1 MSRGLLALLTVAAV
15 GSNLVALFMGGP
27 GAADAAHGML
37 DRHLERSA
45 GSFSAAVESA
55 SWREAAIL
63 ADAVRVPSAA
73 ASLARGTADQS
84 ALDALSAA
92 YAARA
97 EKVGGL
103 SAPGLI
109 AVVTERGSAESR
121 LGEAARISTEASALP
136 GAAEALAGA
145 PQVTLAKLDG
155 KLFRL
160 ALVPAG
166 PGTVAAI
173 GFTLDDAFAKSI
185 GARLSADV
193 TFLDTSSGAQVLGS
207 TLAGSDRTAVSAAG
221 SSGAGK
227 PFAIG
232 PAPAEL
238 SFLGVGLPLFA
249 DKVAAIRGRSLEV
262 PGVDG
267 AKVVFS
273 TETVATLAPLARS
286 QKATLVTT
294 IVLLVLGLALVAFG
308 GGKGGSASGVDDA
321 DIATLATQLE
331 RLAAGEN
338 GVRATEAFP
347 GPLGRIARSA
357 NQLASRPAAAA
368 APSGISHFEPPP
380 PPPDDPGAGMFDSPP
395 ARPVAPPPAPPPP
408 APPPPAPAPAARDD
422 WEDMPTTAAPSPMAA
437 AAAMANSPAWDHPT
451 ANLRQPAPVGP
462 PPAAH
467 AAGEADFGGMF
478 EAPPPPPP
486 ASDPFAAAM
495 QRQQAVEPEP
505 PPDSGEG
512 EFNPE
517 ATVVAAV
524 PAALLRATS
533 RQEPAKPA
541 GDPDEPHF
549 KQVFQEFQTTR
560 EKCGEP
566 ADGLTFDKFLVK
578 LKKNR
583 EQLVEKYKCKTVRFT
598 VYVKDGKAALKATPV
613 RD

>member
-37 DRHLERSA
+37 DRHLERSSGA
-45 GSFSAAVESA
+45 FSAAVESA

-73 ASLARGTADQS
+73 VSLARGAADQA

-97 EKVGGL
+97 EKAGGL
-103 SAPGLI
+103 SAPGLL
-109 AVVTERGSAESR
+109 AVVTDRGSAESR
-121 LGEAARISTEASALP
+121 LGEAPRLSSEASGLP
-136 GAAEALAGA
+136 GVGEALAGA

-160 ALVPAG
+160 ALVPG
-166 PGTVAAI
+166 GSGTVAVI
-173 GFTLDDAFAKSI
+173 GFQLDDAFAKSI

-193 TFLDTSSGAQVLGS
+193 TFLDTSGGAQVLGS
-207 TLAGSDRTAVSAAG
+207 TLAGSDRTAVAAAG

-227 PFAIG
+227 PFSFG

-238 SFLGVGLPLFA
+238 SFLGMKLPLFA
-249 DKVAAIRGRSLEV
+249 TSGIGAIRARSLEV

-267 AKVVFS
+267 SKVVFS
-273 TETVATLAPLARS
+273 TEAVATLAPLAQS

-294 IVLLVLGLALVAFG
+294 LVLLVVGVALVAFG

-321 DIATLATQLE
+321 DLATLATQLE
-331 RLAAGEN
+331 RLAAGES

-368 APSGISHFEPPP
+368 APAGGISHFEPPAP
-380 PPPDDPGAGMFDSPP
+380 HPHEDPGAGMFDAPP
-395 ARPVAPPPAPPPP
+395 ARAPAPPPPPPPPPP
-408 APPPPAPAPAARDD
+408 APPPPARDE
-422 WEDMPTTAAPSPMAA
+422 WEEMATVAAPSPMA
-437 AAAMANSPAWDHPT
+437 AAAMANSPAWDQPT
-451 ANLRQPAPVGP
+451 ANLRQPAP
-462 PPAAH
+462 AA
-467 AAGEADFGGMF
+467 APTSGEADFGGMF
-478 EAPPPPPP
+478 EAPP
-486 ASDPFAAAM
+486 AAAADPFAAAM
-495 QRQQAVEPEP
+495 RRGPTPEPEAP
-505 PPDSGEG
+505 AYPEGEG

-583 EQLVEKYKCKTVRFT
+583 EQLVEKYKCRTVRFT

-613 RD
+613 RE